1 MFASRPSDPTP
12 IRSRFQAVSPQIRR
26 VKGTITK
33 VNPFSVFKM
42 SLLFYASMMLVGLLV
57 SMMLFWAARSVGI
70 VTNIENLIR
79 ALGWTE
85 FRFQGGSLMR
95 FLLFFGVLQVAFW
108 SSVNLLLTMLYNLV
122 SDVIGGVELEVVEQ
136 EQ

>member
-1 MFASRPSDPTP
+1 MFASRSSDPTP

-42 SLLFYASMMLVGLLV
+42 SLLFYASIMLVGLLV

-122 SDVIGGVELEVVEQ
+122 SDVIGGIELEVVEQ

>member
-1 MFASRPSDPTP
+1 MFASRSSEPTP
-12 IRSRFQAVSPQIRR
+12 IRSRFQAVSPQLRR

-33 VNPFSVFKM
+33 VNPFSVFKF
-42 SLLFYASMMLVGLLV
+42 SLLFYASIFLVGLLV

-85 FRFQGGSLMR
+85 FRFQAGSLFR
-95 FLLFFGVLQVAFW
+95 FLLFFGVLQVGFW